1 VKDDLIEILL
11 LTKDRLNEIDVKSKY
26 AYAYF
31 IREQRFLLEV
41 LEEIP
46 NAKNIPGIYFSPFI
60 ETGYKNGYSSYRVV
74 LIEETIKKT
83 VAAIERVLV
92 ELMAPNVTSNKLN
105 RMKVAEDLFF

>member
-1 VKDDLIEILL
+1 MKDDLIEILL

-60 ETGYKNGYSSYRVV
+60 ETGYKNGYPSYKVV
-74 LIEETIKKT
+74 LMEATIKKT
-83 VAAIERVLV
+83 LEAIERVL
-92 ELMAPNVTSNKLN
+92 LMNASKFDKKECTINV
-105 RMKVAEDLFF
+105 MGIHII